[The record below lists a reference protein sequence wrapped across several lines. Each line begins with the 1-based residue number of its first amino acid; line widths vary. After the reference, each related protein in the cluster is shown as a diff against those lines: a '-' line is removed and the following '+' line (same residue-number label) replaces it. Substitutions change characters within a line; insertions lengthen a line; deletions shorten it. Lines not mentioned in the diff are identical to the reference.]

1 MDFNKTSEQLA
12 LEQTIEKFAR
22 NEMAPLAREA
32 DEKGEFPWPLW
43 RKMGDLGML
52 GLTVP
57 ATYGGTGLGALET
70 TMALQA
76 AGRGGADQGLL
87 LSWAAHMVIATM
99 NIQVWGS
106 DEQKAYYLPKMA
118 SGEWVGAMALTE
130 PDAGSDAG
138 SLRTRAELK
147 GDHYILNGSKMFI
160 TNGPICDVAVVIAR
174 TDPDKGTDGISAFI
188 IDKTMPGWSA
198 GKKLDKMGLRS
209 SPTSELIFEDCAVPR
224 QNVLGPLGVGYKGIA
239 FSGVNWERT
248 ILGAS
253 FLGGMEYALEQSIAY
268 AKQRVQFGRPIAGF
282 QAVRHRIVDMAAE
295 VEAVKLLL
303 YRQAWMIDN
312 DLPCIKETALTK
324 SFGGRL
330 IVKNAD
336 DAVHIHGGYG
346 LIKDFPVERWYRDV
360 KLAEIGGGT
369 TEIQK
374 EIAAHF
380 LLGK

>member
-1 MDFNKTSEQLA
+1 MDFCKTPEQIA

-22 NEMAPLAREA
+22 KEMAPLAREA
-32 DEKGEFPWPLW
+32 DEKGEFPWQLW
-43 RKMGDLGML
+43 RTMGSLGLL

-57 ATYGGTGLGALET
+57 GEYGGTGAGALET
-70 TMALQA
+70 TFALQA

-99 NIQVWGS
+99 NIQVWGN
-106 DEQKAYYLPKMA
+106 DEQKAKYLPRLA
-118 SGEWVGAMALTE
+118 TGEWVGAMALTE

-138 SLRTRAELK
+138 SLRTRAQLRSDK
-147 GDHYILNGSKMFI
+147 FILNGTKMFI

-174 TDPDKGTDGISAFI
+174 TDPEKGADGISAFI
-188 IDKTMPGWSA
+188 IDKDMPGWRA

-209 SPTSELIFEDCAVPR
+209 SPTSELIFEDCEVS
-224 QNVLGPLGVGYKGIA
+224 QENLLGPLGRGYKGVA

-253 FLGGMEYALEQSIAY
+253 FLGGMEFALEQSIQY
-268 AKQRVQFGRPIAGF
+268 AKQRVQFGKPIAAF
-282 QAVRHRIVDMAAE
+282 QALRHRIVDMAAE
-295 VEAVKLLL
+295 IEAVKLLL

-312 DLPCIKETALTK
+312 NLPCVKETALTK

-336 DAVHIHGGYG
+336 DAVHVHGGYG

-374 EIAAHF
+374 EVAAHF
-380 LLGK
+380 LFK